1 METKDLIINYVKSL
15 QEKKR
20 DAIIMDIINEWEYF
34 RCADGA
40 ESIADKENKDDLCII
55 VRQYSS
61 EQTINVLNDSHRF
74 FLIGENFPKPE
85 PIEDMFA
92 TFMGLAA
99 DIAETYAQFLENY
112 EPMIPASAILK
123 MMFNRGNE

>member
-20 DAIIMDIINEWEYF
+20 DATIMDIINEWEYF
-34 RCADGA
+34 RGADGA

-85 PIEDMFA
+85 PIEDMFV
-92 TFMGLAA
+92 TFMGLVA
-99 DIAETYAQFLENY
+99 DIAETYEQFPENY

-123 MMFNRGNE
+123 